1 MSGGDERS
9 GAPVS
14 SGVPERVGVL
24 GGGRMGAGIA
34 HAFLLAGAAVTV
46 VERDDEA
53 ADAARARVRSA
64 IDASVQRG
72 ATEHSADDLAK
83 QLSTATS
90 TDGFGSCGLVVEA
103 VPEDRDLKV
112 DALRRVESALADDAV
127 LASNTSSISIDELA
141 GALRSPD
148 RFLGMHFFNPVP
160 ASSLVEVVTGA
171 ATLPEVVTTAQGWV
185 AAIGKTPITVSDAPG
200 FASSR
205 LGVALGLEA
214 IRMLEEG
221 VASAED
227 IDAAMVLGYKHP
239 VGPLRLTDLVGLDVR
254 LGIAEYL
261 HEHLG
266 ARFEPPALLRSM
278 VAAGRL
284 GRKSGR
290 GFYDWPDAQAP
301 TPQTTPTTPTTSST
315 DSHPATPEVHR

>member
-1 MSGGDERS
+1 MSDVAEQVR
-9 GAPVS
+9 VREQVR
-14 SGVPERVGVL
+14 VPDRVGVL

-34 HAFLLAGAAVTV
+34 HAFLLAGATVTV
-46 VERDDEA
+46 VERDGEA
-53 ADAARARVRSA
+53 ADAARARIQSA
-64 IDASVQRG
+64 VEASVQRG
-72 ATEHSADDLAK
+72 TTALGADDLEAR
-83 QLSTATS
+83 LETAT
-90 TDGFGSCGLVVEA
+90 DVGGFAACGLVIEA
-103 VPEDRDLKV
+103 VPEDRSLKA
-112 DALRRVESALADDAV
+112 DALLRAESALADSAV

-141 GALRSPD
+141 ADLRSPG

-160 ASSLVEVVTGA
+160 ASALVEVVTGA
-171 ATLPEVVTTAQGWV
+171 ATLPEVVAAAQGWV
-185 AAIGKTPITVSDAPG
+185 SAIGKTPITVADAPG

-214 IRMLEEG
+214 IRMLEDG
-221 VASAED
+221 VASADD

-266 ARFEPPALLRSM
+266 PRFEPPALLRTM
-278 VAAGRL
+278 VAEGRL

-290 GFYDWPDAQAP
+290 GFYDWPDAQGAP
-301 TPQTTPTTPTTSST
+301 ASAAPATTATPTTT
-315 DSHPATPEVHR
+315 PATPEVHR